1 MSIQIK
7 VDFRNRG
14 FVLMVNGEAIGA
26 VYDSYKRAAID
37 REWLISEVAS

>member
-7 VDFRNRG
+7 ADFRNRG

-26 VYDSYKRAAID
+26 VYGSYKRAAID
-37 REWLISEVAS
+37 REWLLGELS

>member
-7 VDFRNRG
+7 ADFRNRG

-26 VYDSYKRAAID
+26 VYSLYKRAAID
-37 REWLISEVAS
+37 RQWLLAEVAS